1 MEPNV
6 KKRFF
11 RKPEALEARL
21 AFIEDHF
28 VPIDGSE
35 ENRLLIKA
43 LYKEGQG
50 LACRRIV
57 A

>member
-28 VPIDGSE
+28 VPIDGFE